1 MMNYL
6 MLIVADIIL
15 AFYFAFN
22 KIYQK
27 SEGTSMAAGF
37 RFSALSGFFTIIIFL
52 FVNGFGIKFTVF
64 SCVLALVKTILVV
77 MYTLLG
83 FRLLKEGSM
92 ALYTLFLMIGGMTV
106 PYVFGLAFLDEEFSW
121 LRTVALVVI
130 LFGVGIANFDK
141 GKMNIR
147 MLLMCVS
154 VFVVNGFVSVISK
167 IHQLDAYSNVSVGAN
182 NFIIIGAF
190 IQFVICG
197 ICYLITKKNMHGK
210 SQKPLS
216 APALTAVIILAAAMS
231 GFSYLLQL
239 EGAAKLPATVI
250 YPVVTGGSIVF
261 SSLMGMIAFKER
273 PSSKVM
279 ISVCLCCVGTLMFL

>member
-1 MMNYL
+1 MTNYL
-6 MLIVADIIL
+6 MLIIADIIL

-22 KIYQK
+22 KIYQR

-37 RFSALSGFFTIIIFL
+37 KFNALSGLFTLIIFL
-52 FVNGFGIKFTVF
+52 MLNGFSTKITVF
-64 SCVLALVKTILVV
+64 SCILALGKTVFVV
-77 MYTLLG
+77 AYTLLG

-106 PYVFGLAFLDEEFSW
+106 PYIYGLVFLEEDFSW
-121 LRTVALVVI
+121 LRTVALIVI

-141 GKMNIR
+141 GKMNVK
-147 MLLMCVS
+147 MLLMCIG
-154 VFVVNGFVSVISK
+154 VFILNGFVSVISK
-167 IHQLDAYSNVSVGAN
+167 IHQLETYSTISVGAN
-182 NFIIIGAF
+182 GFIIIGAF

-197 ICYLITKKNMHGK
+197 ICYFVTKKNTHKKG
-210 SQKPLS
+210 QKPMKTFGLIGVVVLAS
-216 APALTAVIILAAAMS
+216 AMN

-261 SSLMGMIAFKER
+261 SSLVGVVAFKER
-273 PSSKVM
+273 PSSKVI
-279 ISVCLCCVGTLMFL
+279 ISICLCFVGTLMFL